1 MHLTIFCCSVTQSCR
16 LSGSMDCSMPGFP
29 VLHYLLEFAQTHVHW
44 VREPLNHLI
53 LCYPLLFLPSICLS
67 IRVFSN
73 ESALH
78 IRWPKCWSFIFS
90 ISPSN
95 EYSVLISFRIDWF
108 DLTTLS
114 LQPFSRVSLFA
125 TSWTSGLQASLLS
138 PTPRPC
144 PNLCPRNRWC
154 LPTISSS
161 VVPFSSCLL
170 SFPASGSFQFSRFFA
185 SGGQS
190 NGVSASVSV
199 LPISIQDWLPL
210 GWTGWISLQS
220 KGFSRVFSNTT
231 VQKHQFFSTELSLR
245 SNSHIH
251 TWLLEKL

>member
-29 VLHYLLEFAQTHVHW
+29 VLHYLLEFAQIHVHW
-44 VREPLNHLI
+44 VGEPLNHLI
-53 LCYPLLFLPSICLS
+53 LCYPLLFLLSIHLS

-78 IRWPKCWSFIFS
+78 IRWPKYWSFSFS
-90 ISPSN
+90 VSPFN
-95 EYSVLISFRIDWF
+95 EYSELISFRIDWF

-114 LQPFSRVSLFA
+114 VQSFSHVSLFA

-144 PNLCPRNRWC
+144 SNLCPLNRWC

-170 SFPASGSFQFSRFFA
+170 SFPASASFQISRFFA

-199 LPISIQDWLPL
+199 LPMSIQDWFSL

-231 VQKHQFFSTELSLR
+231 VKKHQFFSTELSLR

-251 TWLLEKL
+251 TWLFEKP